1 MTSTGHLAMSHVVT
15 AAEPMPSTW
24 PTCRASEPVTTTIA
38 AEATSSTMSSTVTP
52 RRSGSVFQ
60 AGLPSGTS

>member
-1 MTSTGHLAMSHVVT
+1 MLGQA
-15 AAEPMPSTW
+15 
-24 PTCRASEPVTTTIA
+24 PVTTTIT
-38 AEATSSTMSSTVTP
+38 AEAISSTMSTTVTP